1 MNWGGIVASGIAGG
15 ATQAVDVAARGL
27 ETDRRVDAARQ
38 LADIDLQRQQRLAEF
53 MQNMQRE
60 QQTYN
65 TTGQGAGELLAFQ
78 RKGAEQTASLAREN
92 RIADLSNPALREAER
107 KAKLEDA
114 ATARQATIE
123 GAKDSGFLKA
133 QWDTMMADPRVKA
146 AYTAAMASAG
156 ASAAEQ
162 KLRAEQYAQLVK
174 VGSFANQVRDLQTQL
189 SGTNDP
195 TTREALQQK
204 ITDLGFQ
211 GKDPAKFLSVAEK
224 AQDNA
229 AAALK
234 VLADPLATDEAKAGA
249 RASLSRA
256 VELSTKAAGLA
267 GIKMDDARPL
277 AGGPPPVGTE
287 VSGFVFKGGN
297 PNDRA
302 NWEPKKAAARAA
314 GAAAATA
321 SGPAGIVSSQDT
333 GLEGLSELAL
343 KRIAQDPSHPR
354 SAAAKALLA
363 QLESDRR
370 QSVQA
375 AMENADNL
383 WPQ

>member
-53 MQNMQRE
+53 LQNMQRE

-65 TTGQGAGELLAFQ
+65 TVG
-78 RKGAEQTASLAREN
+78 KGADELTGYAERVARQTANIARETK
-92 RIADLSNPALREAER
+92 IADLSDLALRRAER
-107 KAKLEDA
+107 DAKLEDA
-114 ATARQATIE
+114 ATLRQASIDA
-123 GAKDSGFLKA
+123 GKDTAFLKA

-162 KLRAEQYAQLVK
+162 KLRAEQYAQLVA
-174 VGSFANQVRDLQTQL
+174 VGKFANQVRDLQTQL
-189 SGTNDP
+189 AGTNDP
-195 TTREALQQK
+195 TTREAVQQK

-211 GKDPAKFLSVAEK
+211 GKDPSKFLSVAER

-234 VLADPLATDEAKAGA
+234 VLADPLATDEAKSGA

-256 VELSTKAAGLA
+256 VELSTNAAGMA
-267 GIKMDDARPL
+267 GIKMSEN
-277 AGGPPPVGTE
+277 AGPKEGDTVYDRSGKPYVVRNGQPVPVGQPE
-287 VSGFVFKGGN
+287 A
-297 PNDRA
+297 PARL
-302 NWEPKKAAARAA
+302 PRPPAAAQ
-314 GAAAATA
+314 G
-321 SGPAGIVSSQDT
+321 GIVAAPDT
-333 GLEGLSELAL
+333 GLEGLSDIAL
-343 KRIAQDPSHPR
+343 QRIAQDPTNPR
-354 SAAAKALLA
+354 SALAKSM
-363 QLESDRR
+363 LEQKSRGRIEDV
-370 QSVQA
+370 QS
-375 AMENADNL
+375 AMDNADAL